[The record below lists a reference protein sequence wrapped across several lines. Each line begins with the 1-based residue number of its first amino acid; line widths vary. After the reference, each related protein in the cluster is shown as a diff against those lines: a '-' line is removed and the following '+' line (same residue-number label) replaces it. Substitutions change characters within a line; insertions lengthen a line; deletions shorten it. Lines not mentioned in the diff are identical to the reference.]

1 MRLKLIFLLSVWLL
15 LGDHASAALKHQ
27 EFKLENG
34 LKLIVQEDHRSP
46 VAVVQV
52 WYRVGSSYEHDG
64 ITGVS
69 HALEHM
75 MFKGTPSYPDGNFS
89 KIVSSGGGL
98 ENAFTSFDYTG
109 YYQQWAA
116 KNVEKSFELESD
128 RMQNL
133 SLNQDEFS
141 KEINVVLEERRLRTD
156 DNPQA
161 LASEIA
167 RAAAFQTS
175 PYRYPIIGWE
185 ADIKGMS
192 IDDLKAWYT
201 KWYSPNNA
209 TLVVV
214 GDVVAADVYNLA
226 EKYFQKIRPVP
237 LPIIKNR
244 PEVRQKGLKR
254 VSVFSEKARVPLVIM
269 SYKVPSLP
277 YALATESPL
286 SEVYALDVLC
296 EILDG
301 DLSSRLQTR
310 LVRGKEVASHAY
322 VSYSPIAR
330 LETVLTLTA
339 VPRDG
344 VDLSALENY
353 LLEEVDLL
361 LQNPPTHEE
370 LARVKAQLAA
380 SRVYSQDS
388 MASQA
393 SMIGSFDSVG
403 LDWRL
408 KDTYLQEINAVS
420 SADVVAVAQ
429 KYLLKEALT
438 ITYLTPEKEL

>member
-1 MRLKLIFLLSVWLL
+1 MQLKFFCLLGVWLL
-15 LGDHASAALKHQ
+15 TSAASATLKHQ
-27 EFKLENG
+27 DFKLENG

-46 VAVVQV
+46 VVVVQI

-75 MFKGTPSYPDGNFS
+75 MFKGTPTYPDGTFS
-89 KIVSSGGGL
+89 KIVSSNGGL
-98 ENAFTSFDYTG
+98 ENAFTSFDYTA

-128 RMQNL
+128 RMKNL
-133 SLNQDEFS
+133 TLNEDEFS

-167 RAAAFQTS
+167 RAATFQTS

-192 IDDLKAWYT
+192 VDDLKDWYA

-226 EKYFQKIRPVP
+226 EKHFKKLPPTSLPV
-237 LPIIKNR
+237 IKQR
-244 PEVRQKGLKR
+244 PEVGQKGLKR
-254 VSVFSEKARVPLVIM
+254 VSVFSDKARVPFVIL

-277 YALATESPL
+277 YVLVTGGKL

-301 DLSSRLQTR
+301 DRSSRLQAS
-310 LVRGKEVASHAY
+310 LVREKEVASHAF

-339 VPRDG
+339 IPRDG
-344 VDLSALENY
+344 VDLGALEEY
-353 LLEEVDLL
+353 LIEEIDFLSK
-361 LQNPPTHEE
+361 NPPTPEE
-370 LARVKAQLAA
+370 LERVKTQVAA
-380 SRVYSQDS
+380 SRVYAQDS

-393 SMIGSFDSVG
+393 TMIGSFDSVG

-420 SADVVAVAQ
+420 SADIVAVAQ
-429 KYLLKEALT
+429 KYLRKEVLT
-438 ITYLTPEKEL
+438 ITYLMPEEGL

>member
-301 DLSSRLQTR
+301 DLSSRGEKR
-310 LVRGKEVASHAY
+310 LLHMRM
-322 VSYSPIAR
+322 
-330 LETVLTLTA
+330 
-339 VPRDG
+339 
-344 VDLSALENY
+344 
-353 LLEEVDLL
+353 
-361 LQNPPTHEE
+361 
-370 LARVKAQLAA
+370 LAIHL
-380 SRVYSQDS
+380 
-388 MASQA
+388 
-393 SMIGSFDSVG
+393 
-403 LDWRL
+403 
-408 KDTYLQEINAVS
+408 
-420 SADVVAVAQ
+420 
-429 KYLLKEALT
+429 
-438 ITYLTPEKEL
+438 